1 MDKKRMMRYLF
12 WTLKISSDQGLG
24 LRMRVYANNKILLEI
39 NLTRLLFLIK
49 ILISTNNILGMF
61 YFLI

>member
-49 ILISTNNILGMF
+49 ILISINNIQGMF
-61 YFLI
+61 FIF